1 MATRESSAERTVLV
15 VDDNPALLNA
25 YERELR
31 RKYRVVTAGDSASAK
46 QLAQDQR
53 PEVAIVDLML
63 GGDSGIGLIQELK
76 SLDPGMFVILVTGFG
91 SMEIAVRAMR
101 AGADDVVAKP
111 VRGAELIKRLEDGI
125 SGVLE
130 APANE
135 ELPEPPTLAMAEW
148 EHLQRVL
155 ADCGGNVSMA
165 ARKLGIYRSSL
176 QRRLKKQ
183 TPTA

>member
-1 MATRESSAERTVLV
+1 MGTPESSAARTVLV

-31 RKYRVVTAGDSASAK
+31 RRYHVVTASDSASAK
-46 QLAQDQR
+46 QLAQAHHPDI
-53 PEVAIVDLML
+53 AIVDLML
-63 GGDSGIGLIQELK
+63 GGDNGLGLIQELK
-76 SLDPGMFVILVTGFG
+76 AVDPDMVVVLVTGFG

-111 VRGAELIKRLEDGI
+111 VRGSELIRRLEE
-125 SGVLE
+125 GVG
-130 APANE
+130 APAE
-135 ELPEPPTLAMAEW
+135 VETPTLAMAEW

-155 ADCGGNVSMA
+155 AECGGNVSMA